1 MNMLGTIKMPMN
13 MKLIQENLPSS
24 NYESDRPKK
33 QKKEEM
39 IIEPP
44 MQPIAEEDH
53 PEDNQRNALG
63 SALSRDNLKKA
74 HRHPKVL
81 KSIN

>member
-1 MNMLGTIKMPMN
+1 MLGTIKMPMN

-33 QKKEEM
+33 QKKEVV

-44 MQPIAEEDH
+44 MQPIAEED
-53 PEDNQRNALG
+53 PEENQRNALS
-63 SALSRDNLKKA
+63 SALSRDTSKKA